1 MRYDRRSNLRL
12 RRRLHGIFISHLLA
26 KTSKSLSSGSI
37 TTNHTF
43 EGSGKVKESLA
54 NPEAFAVA
62 AAPAAITGETTV
74 APAAEEEEGEAES
87 R

>member
-1 MRYDRRSNLRL
+1 
-12 RRRLHGIFISHLLA
+12 
-26 KTSKSLSSGSI
+26 
-37 TTNHTF
+37 
-43 EGSGKVKESLA
+43 VKESLA